1 MTTFLPVTGNF
12 GLSGVYPHLRDMV
25 EKALRLAFD
34 TGGPHGPAVPREI
47 ANSAE
52 STPSAPDFRCVDTWV
67 FDLDHTLYTTTAEQD
82 RDMEERICRFVQD
95 HFGIAREPAFQIQ
108 KNYLREHGT
117 TLAGLLKNHAIDPD
131 AYHDAVNDI
140 EALELQPDPE
150 LRKGLAR
157 LPGRRFVFT
166 NNCGRYAR
174 AVLAKLAVE
183 DLFHGIIDAHAMNFV
198 PKPQQEAYAA
208 LLAQGQFDP
217 GRAAL
222 FDDSMRNLAP
232 ARAMGM
238 KTVWFNHGLGL
249 SSHFRLDAPEK
260 HIDYE
265 TDDLAAFLNSIR
277 I

>member
-1 MTTFLPVTGNF
+1 
-12 GLSGVYPHLRDMV
+12 MV
-25 EKALRLAFD
+25 EKALRLAFA
-34 TGGPHGPAVPREI
+34 TPRRHGPTVQ
-47 ANSAE
+47 NE
-52 STPSAPDFRCVDTWV
+52 SPSLAKPAPSAPDFRGVDTWV
-67 FDLDHTLYTTTAEQD
+67 FDLDHTLYTTSPEQD
-82 RDMEERICRFVQD
+82 AEMEERICRFVQD

-108 KNYLREHGT
+108 KSYLKEHGT
-117 TLAGLLKNHAIDPD
+117 TLAGLLRNHAVDPD

-140 EALELQPDPE
+140 EALALKPDSELH
-150 LRKGLAR
+150 KGLAR

-174 AVLAKLAVE
+174 AVLGKLGVE
-183 DLFHGIIDAHAMNFV
+183 DLFHGVIDAHVMNFV
-198 PKPQQEAYAA
+198 PKPQQEAYAT

-217 GRAAL
+217 RCAAL

-249 SSHFRLDAPEK
+249 SSHFKLDAPEL

-265 TDDLAAFLNSIR
+265 TDNLAAFLNSVR

>member
-1 MTTFLPVTGNF
+1 
-12 GLSGVYPHLRDMV
+12 MV

-34 TGGPHGPAVPREI
+34 TPGPHGPAVQYEST
-47 ANSAE
+47 NLAE
-52 STPSAPDFRCVDTWV
+52 SASSAPDFGGVTTWV
-67 FDLDHTLYTTTAEQD
+67 FDLDHTLYTTSAEQD
-82 RDMEERICRFVQD
+82 AEMEERICRFVQD

-108 KNYLREHGT
+108 KTYLKEHGT

-140 EALELQPDPE
+140 EALGLTPDPE

-157 LPGRRFVFT
+157 LPGKRFVFT

-174 AVLAKLAVE
+174 AVLAKLDVE
-183 DLFHGIIDAHAMNFV
+183 EFFSGVIDAHVMNFV

-208 LLAQGQFDP
+208 LLAQGKFDP
-217 GRAAL
+217 TRAAL

-249 SSHFRLDAPEK
+249 SSHFKLDAPEL
-260 HIDYE
+260 HVDYE